1 MTSLQF
7 PESQQFV
14 YDLAKSDLAYYY
26 KQSIDGIEE
35 AKKESWKIYNDQT
48 VPMREKLLALKLII
62 QSDETR
68 FKLLSEGPGL
78 LAIKSLEDRLN
89 RIERVVELQH
99 AQSEAQGGN
108 MFIILVP
115 FSKYHKEMLAHYK
128 ELLEYKNGQVSIHP
142 RFNKLITLCCS
153 TNPVRYKT
161 FRQAMKGFSTR
172 TLSNRLNEL
181 EKNRIV
187 E

>member
-1 MTSLQF
+1 MVRF
-7 PESQQFV
+7 HGRE
-14 YDLAKSDLAYYY
+14 YY
-26 KQSIDGIEE
+26 
-35 AKKESWKIYNDQT
+35 T
-48 VPMREKLLALKLII
+48 
-62 QSDETR
+62 
-68 FKLLSEGPGL
+68 
-78 LAIKSLEDRLN
+78 
-89 RIERVVELQH
+89 
-99 AQSEAQGGN
+99 QSEARGGN
-108 MFIILVP
+108 MFVIPVP

-187 E
+187 ERQRYNEDPPRVEYRLTTKGMELAESLVDYYDGCVNGLIILNVQ